1 MKTAGFLLNRSLK
14 TGEFALILLFS
25 IVFVLLWTL
34 MPMYAAL
41 LVVAAVGLFFMFRLD
56 VGLYLLVVLGF
67 LHGLE
72 IDFGKYQWA
81 RDIPYLPGINAPAGD
96 VLVVLLMMSF
106 VGALLFRTHEF
117 TSLKKLKEL
126 IPGFVLYGLF
136 ILVALVS
143 ALSAYEYEFGLSLKY
158 LGRPIIF
165 VFFAFVLFIL
175 FVLKSKKQIS
185 KVFFIWFWLGVLSAL
200 FGLSSLFILEHT
212 GWWRVTPYNLFGLA
226 PFGYNHNQ
234 LAEVLVTFVPI
245 GIFLS
250 LKNYGTKKQVLY
262 NIGTALI
269 ILASLLTLSRAAWLV
284 LLVQLF
290 MYFIWLKRDLLK
302 KYKKNIGLLAISL
315 CIVVVGAYMIKF
327 LSSSVVKSSTSAR
340 WAATQVTTYNTLRS
354 PLIGYGP
361 GMYMSVLT
369 DSLWYTIDYGDPLES
384 HGFIQKVALEEGIIG
399 LILFG
404 GFLLW
409 VLYYLYKLQKDNDRY
424 QFLFQTLF
432 IMVLSAIVFQLFN
445 TSYFNSVM
453 WLPIGVALSATCL
466 VRDND

>member
-1 MKTAGFLLNRSLK
+1 M
-14 TGEFALILLFS
+14 ILLFS
-25 IVFVLLWTL
+25 IMFVLLWTL
-34 MPMYAAL
+34 TPMYAAL

-56 VGLYLLVVLGF
+56 IGLYLLAILGF

-81 RDIPYLPGINAPAGD
+81 RDIPYLPGINAPAAD

-126 IPGFVLYGLF
+126 TPGLVLYGLF

-165 VFFAFVLFIL
+165 VFFAFVLFVI
-175 FVLKSKKQIS
+175 FILKSKKQLS
-185 KVFFIWFWLGVLSAL
+185 KIFSAWFWLGILSAL

-212 GWWRVTPYNLFGLA
+212 GWWRVTPYNLLGFA

-234 LAEVLVTFVPI
+234 LAEVLVTLVPI

-262 NIGTALI
+262 NVGTALI
-269 ILASLLTLSRAAWLV
+269 ILASLFTLSRAAWLV
-284 LLVQLF
+284 LLVQLLI
-290 MYFIWLKRDLLK
+290 YFIWLKQDFVK
-302 KYKKNIGLLAISL
+302 KYKKNIGLLFVSL
-315 CIVVVGAYMIKF
+315 CVVIVGAYMIKF
-327 LSSSVVKSSTSAR
+327 LGSTVAKSSTSAR
-340 WAATQVTTYNTLRS
+340 LAATQVTLYYTSHS
-354 PLIGYGP
+354 PFIGYGP
-361 GMYMSVLT
+361 GTYMPILADSV
-369 DSLWYTIDYGDPLES
+369 WYTMDYGDPLES
-384 HGFIQKVALEEGIIG
+384 HGFIQKIILEEGVIG
-399 LILFG
+399 LVLFG

-409 VLYYLYKLQKDNDRY
+409 VLWYLYQTQKENDKY
-424 QFLFQTLF
+424 KFLFQSLF
-432 IMVLSAIVFQLFN
+432 IMVLSAVIFQLFN

-453 WLPIGVALSATCL
+453 WLPLGVALSATCL
-466 VRDND
+466 IKE